1 MIAQLNDS
9 TKNLIIQIITCKS
22 NKKLCNLA
30 VRKIESGSANQI
42 RMNSFLYR
50 IAQAFYS
57 HHESGISDFTFVF
70 PNRRAG
76 LFFQRY
82 ISEIAQKPIFSPEI
96 VTINECFSAASTW
109 QTADRLG
116 MLFRLYRIYKEQ
128 SKNDE
133 TFDTFVFWGEMLL
146 SDFEDID
153 KYRVDAKQL
162 FTNITELKQIDQLFN
177 VFSERQVDA
186 IRQFWSNFVPVVE
199 GKSQEDFISTWKILL
214 PIYEQFR
221 AELIAENTATEGMI
235 CRNVADRLRAKES
248 ISEFKNK
255 QFVFIGFNALNP
267 CERTLFAELQK
278 RSQADFYWDYD
289 AAELRDS
296 DNQAS
301 RFYAE
306 NINIFPSKYPIETIV
321 ESLQEKEIELIAV
334 PSAVGQAK
342 QAYTIL
348 NRLFPPEVPNMSW
361 IRTAVVLPDESL
373 LVPLLHSLPTQIEKV
388 NVTMGFP
395 LKATPVSGLIEH
407 IFELQKRMR
416 ISGDRISFYHLN
428 VSNILNH
435 QYISMLCGEE
445 ANSILH
451 FMAEN
456 NWIYIDAEE
465 LKQNELLAAIF
476 SPQTD
481 TQTFLAYLLQ
491 ILRSLQMGWQQASE
505 DTHKYQL
512 ECDFLYHYYVTINRM
527 ADIMKDKPVEV
538 DMTID
543 TLVRLTRQLTA
554 GITIPF
560 VGEPLDGLQ
569 VMGVLETRG
578 LDFDNLII
586 TSFNEGIFPQKSS
599 TNSFIPYNLRRG
611 FDLPTTEHQDAIT
624 AYNFYRLIHRAK
636 RIFFLYDSR
645 SEAGQTGEVSRF
657 MHQLY
662 YHYGVKYQRKTI
674 SFDIGFGSPQA
685 IQIDKTPAVMQ
696 KLQRFLLDGE
706 KMQAL
711 SASSINTYIDCPLQ
725 FYLTKVEEVE
735 QADEVIETIEAD
747 MFGTL
752 FHSVMENLYE
762 PFKGKMMH
770 SDDFE
775 ILIKNTLQIDQQI
788 AIAFS
793 EKYFKKK
800 NKTIVQLEGNNLLIA
815 TVICK
820 YILQVLKTDKQHAPF
835 RYINSEDRCS
845 IQYPIQ
851 NGNCSVNLKGFIDRI
866 DEKEE
871 RLRILDYKTGSGSL
885 EFKSLDEVFE
895 HNKDK
900 RPKFVLQT
908 FLYGILYKEKAQGKV
923 MTPGIY
929 YMRDVFKDGFD
940 TELHYKPEKNINETV
955 TNFNIYEEEFREHLT
970 ACLDEIFNPEIAF
983 VQTENVK
990 VCQYCPYIGVC
1001 NR

>member
-1 MIAQLNDS
+1 
-9 TKNLIIQIITCKS
+9 
-22 NKKLCNLA
+22 
-30 VRKIESGSANQI
+30 
-42 RMNSFLYR
+42 MNSYLQR
-50 IAQAFYS
+50 VAQAFYS
-57 HHESGISDFTFVF
+57 HHETAISNFTFVF

-76 LFFQRY
+76 LFFQKY
-82 ISEIAQKPIFSPEI
+82 IAEIAQKPIFSPEI
-96 VTINECFSAASTW
+96 ITINDCFALGSHW
-109 QTADRLG
+109 QTADRLS
-116 MLFRLYRIYKEQ
+116 MLFRLYRIYK
-128 SKNDE
+128 SHIKNDE

-146 SDFEDID
+146 SDFEDVD

-177 VFSERQVDA
+177 VFSDRQVEA

-199 GKSQEDFISTWKILL
+199 GKSQEDFIATWKILF

-235 CRNVADRLRAKES
+235 CRNVADRLRKNEIIAEL
-248 ISEFKNK
+248 ENK

-278 RSQADFYWDYD
+278 RGQADFYWDYD

-306 NINIFPSKYPIETIV
+306 NIHIFPSKYPIEIFV
-321 ESLQEKEIELIAV
+321 ESLQDKEIELIAV

-342 QAYTIL
+342 QTYSIL
-348 NRLFPPEVPNMSW
+348 NNLFPADVPNQSW
-361 IRTAVVLPDESL
+361 IKTAVVLPDESL
-373 LVPLLHSLPTQIEKV
+373 LVPLLHSLPQQIEKV

-407 IFELQKRMR
+407 IFDLQKRMR
-416 ISGDRISFYHLN
+416 TSGDQVSFYHLS

-435 QYISMLCGEE
+435 QYIALLCGID
-445 ANSILH
+445 ANVLKQK
-451 FMAEN
+451 MAYN
-456 NWIYIDAEE
+456 NLIYIDAEE
-465 LKQNELLAAIF
+465 LKRNELMATIF
-476 SPQTD
+476 VPQTN
-481 TQTFLAYLLQ
+481 TETFLPYLLD
-491 ILRSLQMGWQQASE
+491 ILRSLQSGWQQASN
-505 DTHKYQL
+505 DTHDYKL
-512 ECDFLYHYYVTINRM
+512 ECDFLYQYYVTINRM
-527 ADIMKDKPVEV
+527 WDIMKNKPIEL

-543 TLVRLTRQLTA
+543 TLVRLIKQITT
-554 GITIPF
+554 GISIPF

-586 TSFNEGIFPQKSS
+586 TSFNEGVFPKRIS

-611 FDLPTTEHQDAIT
+611 FDLPTTEHQDSIT
-624 AYNFYRLIHRAK
+624 AYNFYRLIHHAK

-657 MHQLY
+657 MQQLH

-674 SFDIGFGSPQA
+674 SFDIGFGSPQN
-685 IQIDKTPAVMQ
+685 IQIDKTPSVMDKIQ
-696 KLQRFLLDGE
+696 EFTKEGDHQP
-706 KMQAL
+706 AL

-725 FYLTKVEEVE
+725 FYLTKVEAVE
-735 QADEVIETIEAD
+735 QADEVKETIEAD

-752 FHSVMENLYE
+752 FHSVIEKIYE
-762 PFKGKMMH
+762 PYIGKM
-770 SDDFE
+770 
-775 ILIKNTLQIDQQI
+775 LQISDFDALLKDPLHIDKQI
-788 AIAFS
+788 TLAFS

-800 NKTIVQLEGNNLLIA
+800 NKTIIQLEGNNLLIA
-815 TVICK
+815 RVIRK
-820 YILQVLKTDKQHAPF
+820 YILQVLETDKKNVPF
-835 RYINSEDRCS
+835 RYINSEDRCK
-845 IQYPIQ
+845 IEYPIFS
-851 NGNCSVNLKGFIDRI
+851 GKYKVNIKGFIDRI
-866 DEKEE
+866 DEKED

-885 EFKSLDEVFE
+885 EFKNLDEVFE
-895 HNKDK
+895 QNKDK

-908 FLYGILYKEKAQGKV
+908 FLYGILYKEKAENKII
-923 MTPGIY
+923 TPGIY

-955 TNFNIYEEEFREHLT
+955 TDFGIYEDEFRRHLT
-970 ACLDEIFNPEIAF
+970 ACLEEIFDPSIPF
-983 VQTENVK
+983 TQTENIK
-990 VCQYCPYIGVC
+990 ICQYCAYKGIC